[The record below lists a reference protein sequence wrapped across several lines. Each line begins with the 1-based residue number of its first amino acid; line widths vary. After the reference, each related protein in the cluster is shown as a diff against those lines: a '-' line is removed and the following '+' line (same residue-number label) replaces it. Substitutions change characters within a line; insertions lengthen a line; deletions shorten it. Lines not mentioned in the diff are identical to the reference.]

1 QTSPD
6 STDINADSMTVS
18 GASVTFNGLDD
29 GNDDD
34 DEGNALPE
42 SWVEGAIVT
51 IVAPMN
57 FLVSTSSG
65 YSVLA
70 SNSLGEINPYP
81 GMPVTL
87 EINGTEYEL
96 VIATYTAKQDA
107 IPGVGG
113 NAASLKANAS
123 PSTYDYSGTGQT
135 FTITWQGYEY
145 TISLVA
151 DYVNMP
157 GLLAVI
163 NEGLTGSGLLAQDSG
178 GVVLIA
184 EASSPWLGGNITSS
198 SLPVAVFGDSPVFT
212 SGTAS
217 SGGSPA
223 ITANVTLAYGS
234 ATGVAFSGI
243 PEGTQ
248 RLALAHRG
256 NEYRIADA
264 DGTTATVQRLI
275 DGVVDP

>member
-1 QTSPD
+1 
-6 STDINADSMTVS
+6 
-18 GASVTFNGLDD
+18 
-29 GNDDD
+29 
-34 DEGNALPE
+34 
-42 SWVEGAIVT
+42 
-51 IVAPMN
+51 
-57 FLVSTSSG
+57 G

-135 FTITWQGYEY
+135 FTITWQGHEY

-163 NEGLTGSGLLAQDSG
+163 NDGLTGSGLLAQDSG

-198 SLPVAVFGDSPVFT
+198 SLPVAVFGDSPVFN

-243 PEGTQ
+243 P
-248 RLALAHRG
+248 
-256 NEYRIADA
+256 
-264 DGTTATVQRLI
+264 
-275 DGVVDP
+275 

>member
-1 QTSPD
+1 MITPVPARLLRSPR
-6 STDINADSMTVS
+6 
-18 GASVTFNGLDD
+18 
-29 GNDDD
+29 
-34 DEGNALPE
+34 
-42 SWVEGAIVT
+42 
-51 IVAPMN
+51 
-57 FLVSTSSG
+57 
-65 YSVLA
+65 
-70 SNSLGEINPYP
+70 
-81 GMPVTL
+81 
-87 EINGTEYEL
+87 
-96 VIATYTAKQDA
+96 
-107 IPGVGG
+107 
-113 NAASLKANAS
+113 
-123 PSTYDYSGTGQT
+123 
-135 FTITWQGYEY
+135 QGHEY

-163 NEGLTGSGLLAQDSG
+163 NDGLTGSGLLAQDSG

-184 EASSPWLGGNITSS
+184 EASSPRLGGNITSS

-248 RLALAHRG
+248 RPALAHRG

-275 DGVVDP
+275 DGVVDPSSVWLLTPHDD

>member
-1 QTSPD
+1 
-6 STDINADSMTVS
+6 
-18 GASVTFNGLDD
+18 
-29 GNDDD
+29 
-34 DEGNALPE
+34 
-42 SWVEGAIVT
+42 
-51 IVAPMN
+51 
-57 FLVSTSSG
+57 G

-135 FTITWQGYEY
+135 FTITWQGHKY

-151 DYVNMP
+151 DYMNMP

-163 NEGLTGSGLLAQDSG
+163 NDGLTGSGLLAQDSG

-217 SGGSPA
+217 
-223 ITANVTLAYGS
+223 
-234 ATGVAFSGI
+234 
-243 PEGTQ
+243 
-248 RLALAHRG
+248 
-256 NEYRIADA
+256 
-264 DGTTATVQRLI
+264 
-275 DGVVDP
+275 